1 MLPQWR
7 KNGRPNPKHGMK
19 LSHTLHPTWKIDLL
33 IISTILEIKNVL
45 NKETLK
51 LIIISYAVRFTCFFP
66 QTKNIFIYHLF
77 KHALTTLNDLKISL
91 EKSSVFFFTVYKKQ
105 RLHYDITLKNSDY
118 HPSKKWNSMKRGS
131 IWVLDLMEQHEWNSI
146 AWNVVLEWVA

>member
-51 LIIISYAVRFTCFFP
+51 LIINSYAVRSTCFFP
-66 QTKNIFIYHLF
+66 QTKNIFMYHPF
-77 KHALTTLNDLKISL
+77 KHTLATLNDLKISL
-91 EKSSVFFFTVYKKQ
+91 VKSSAFFFTVYKRY
-105 RLHYDITLKNSDY
+105 RLHYDSTLKNSDY
-118 HPSKKWNSMKRGS
+118 HPSKKWNSMERGS
-131 IWVLDLMEQHEWNSI
+131 IWVLDLME
-146 AWNVVLEWVA
+146 